1 MRLMLVALLLLS
13 LNCNAQVVQNFTLNN
28 VTDEA
33 AITLDSFSSRP
44 GVVIIFTSINCP
56 YDGYYMIRIKELSE
70 TYHDKI
76 PVVLINS
83 NLEESTLQM
92 KRYVEQHKLTMPY
105 LADLEQKVFGLLKP
119 RKNPECFLL
128 EQVAGKF
135 VVAYHGAIDDNAQT
149 ATAVNHHYLKDAI
162 NRLLG
167 NQKMEMKDVRP
178 VGCSIQK
185 KN

>member
-1 MRLMLVALLLLS
+1 MRLILFALLLLS
-13 LNCNAQVVQNFTLNN
+13 LNCTAQVIQNFSLNN
-28 VTDEA
+28 VTDEMP
-33 AITLDSFSSRP
+33 ISLESFSSSP

-56 YDGYYMIRIKELSE
+56 YDGYYLLRIKELAE

-76 PVVLINS
+76 PVLLINS

-92 KRYVEQHKLTMPY
+92 KRHVEQYKLTMPY
-105 LADLEQKVFGLLKP
+105 LADLDQKVFGLLKP

-149 ATAVNHHYLKDAI
+149 AAAVNQQYLKDAI